1 MQLYDF
7 KSHVYFSFPV
17 VHYNLFCHQVELFGK
32 YVYSFMI
39 LFIFFLMIY
48 RKVLNF
54 LKNF

>member
-39 LFIFFLMIY
+39 LFIFF
-48 RKVLNF
+48 
-54 LKNF
+54 